1 MNEQTMIWF
10 LQKSAR
16 YQLSRQA
23 VTLWMDF
30 YAYLQNQNRA
40 CYPQIPFQELAA
52 LCDLEQSQL
61 WAACKELAE
70 AAMLSLQVQE
80 GQLVCRL
87 IAGRLYRTPRVTAG

>member
-23 VTLWMDF
+23 VMLWMDF

-40 CYPQIPFQELAA
+40 CYPQISFQ
-52 LCDLEQSQL
+52 
-61 WAACKELAE
+61 ELAE

-80 GQLVCRL
+80 GRLVCRL
-87 IAGRLYRTPRVTAG
+87 VAGRLYCTPRVTAG